1 MGLSAKLLMFGAL
14 VLLLLTTALL
24 WPTRAAMREQVIEDI
39 QNQLAAIAATAALQ
53 IDGDMHAAV
62 LHEPLPTP
70 SDANE
75 QDAKPSAFTMLQEKL
90 RNVRDANG
98 LGTKADG
105 TPTDEYLY
113 TFSFAPDASLLFT
126 VMTHGPDDLFV
137 GNPYDLHTHHAVAV
151 QTGRVAAS
159 ELYMDDYGEWI
170 SAAAPIRNVAGSITG
185 LLEVTQPAE
194 VYFGRYERLL
204 WTNTLIALGTLFAA
218 ALLGYWLL
226 RRTVLGPIHQVTRGM
241 EALGRR
247 EFSHRVDIRTRD
259 EFQRLGQT
267 LNSLFG
273 QLDAAKVVQ
282 AGFVPDSV
290 PTGEGYSVAVKSE
303 PCDATGGDYVDAFQL
318 QDGRVAILIAD
329 VTGHGLGPSLVMAS
343 CRAAL
348 RALAHID
355 LSPSELVYK
364 LEQLLEDDLTEGKF
378 ITMVYGVLEP
388 DGTFTYC
395 NAGHAPALLRR
406 DHPDGPNGAKVQAL
420 PAHRPPLGVVIPKT
434 EGEAYETRIE
444 LREGDRILLTSDG
457 VNEAMNP
464 ESELLGIEPM
474 QSLLQDRGLTTSEAL
489 VDRLCETVRS
499 HRSGRPADDDVA
511 ILCVDR
517 LAVTS

>member
-53 IDGDMHAAV
+53 IDGDMHADV
-62 LHEPLPTP
+62 LREPLPTP
-70 SDANE
+70 EETDNAE
-75 QDAKPSAFTMLQEKL
+75 AEPSAFAMLQAKL
-90 RNVRDANG
+90 RDVRDANG
-98 LGTKADG
+98 LGVKADG

-113 TFSFAPDASLLFT
+113 TFSFAPDKSLLFT
-126 VMTHGPDDLFV
+126 VMTHGPNDLFV
-137 GNPYDLHTHHAVAV
+137 GNPYELHHHHAVAV
-151 QTGRVAAS
+151 ETGRVAAS
-159 ELYMDDYGEWI
+159 DLYMDNYGEWI
-170 SAAAPIRNVAGSITG
+170 SAAAPIRNAAGVITG

-204 WTNTLIALGTLFAA
+204 WTNTVIALTTLVAA

-226 RRTVLGPIHQVTRGM
+226 RRTVLGPIREVTQGM

-247 EFSHRVDIRTRD
+247 EFTHRVDIRTRD

-290 PTGEGYSVAVKSE
+290 PTGDGYSVAVKSE

-318 QDGRVAILIAD
+318 PHGRVAILIAD

-364 LEQLLEDDLTEGKF
+364 LEKLLEDDLTQGKF

-388 DGTFTYC
+388 SGTFTYC

-406 DHPDGPNGAKVQAL
+406 EDGVQPL
-420 PAHRPPLGVVIPKT
+420 PAHRPPLGVVIPQT
-434 EGEAYETRIE
+434 EGESYETRTE
-444 LREGDRILLTSDG
+444 LREGDRVLLTSDG

-474 QSLLQDRGLTTSEAL
+474 QSLLADRGLATTDAFI
-489 VDRLCETVRS
+489 DRLCETVRN

-517 LAVTS
+517 LAVTA